1 MAGKF
6 FSNFFGISDEPTA
19 TEYYAKEAP
28 ATPAKQ
34 PVVKQNNKVVS
45 IQQGFARETGRI
57 ALFEPRIY
65 SDVREISKQLLNGE
79 AVIVNFSQED
89 EQTGRRTLDFLNGIV
104 FAIDGKIKR
113 IGEEIFLCTPKN
125 YEVSGRVGLDLRHDS
140 NNL

>member
-104 FAIDGKIKR
+104 FQLMARSSELVKKFSCVPLR
-113 IGEEIFLCTPKN
+113 IMRL
-125 YEVSGRVGLDLRHDS
+125 VVGS
-140 NNL
+140 V